1 MNRHNN
7 RRSEATK
14 ANIQQTLLTM
24 LQEQE
29 LNKITVQAL
38 CEKAEI
44 NRSTFYNHYESP
56 ESVLVYIEHK
66 FVTEFYNYVTQNTR
80 PEQQDDLCHMLVQA
94 LTYLKTNRELCLVCL
109 QPSLRSY
116 FVERIFK
123 RQFFF
128 LLHRYHL
135 LASASEEILPY
146 AQTFLIAGC
155 GQVVEL
161 WLQSGCKES
170 PDEIASHVSNILE
183 NF

>member
-1 MNRHNN
+1 MNRQNN

-14 ANIQQTLLTM
+14 AKIQQTLLTM

-29 LNKITVQAL
+29 LDKITVQAL
-38 CEKAEI
+38 CEKAGI

-56 ESVLVYIEHK
+56 ESVLVYIEHN
-66 FVTEFYNYVTQNTR
+66 FLTEFYNYVSQNTK
-80 PEQQDDLCHMLVQA
+80 PEQQDDLCHVLAQA
-94 LTYLKTNRELCLVCL
+94 LTYLKENREFCLVGL

-128 LLHRYHL
+128 LLHRHHL
-135 LASASEEILPY
+135 LETTSEEMLPY

-170 PDEIASHVSNILE
+170 PDEIASHVSNVLE
-183 NF
+183 KF